1 MATGYSSSAVAS
13 AAYTINL
20 PAATPVLS
28 PPAGAYT
35 SAQSVT
41 ITDATAGE
49 TIYYTTNGAAPTTSS
64 TRYTGGISVAATE
77 TIQAIAVAAGYSNSA
92 VASAAYTSTCPQAS
106 RFLSGRGDLHVGAER
121 DHHDATAGA
130 TIYYTTNGARPPL
143 HQPGTPAGSLWLP
156 PRPYRPSP
164 WLPDTP
170 TARWLLPHTPSTC
183 PQPSPVSLRRGNLH
197 GGAERDY
204 DRCYCRR
211 NHLLHHQRS
220 LATTSSTR
228 YRRDLCGCHRNHT
241 GHRRSCRIL
250 QQRGGF
256 CRLHHQPSAAKP
268 SFSPPAETSR

>member
-49 TIYYTTNGAAPTTSS
+49 TIYYTTNGAAPSTSS

-92 VASAAYTSTCPQAS
+92 VASAVYT
-106 RFLSGRGDLHVGAER
+106 
-121 DHHDATAGA
+121 
-130 TIYYTTNGARPPL
+130 INRP
-143 HQPGTPAGSLWLP
+143 
-156 PRPYRPSP
+156 
-164 WLPDTP
+164 
-170 TARWLLPHTPSTC
+170 
-183 PQPSPVSLRRGNLH
+183 
-197 GGAERDY
+197 
-204 DRCYCRR
+204 
-211 NHLLHHQRS
+211 
-220 LATTSSTR
+220 
-228 YRRDLCGCHRNHT
+228 
-241 GHRRSCRIL
+241 
-250 QQRGGF
+250 
-256 CRLHHQPSAAKP
+256 AAKP